1 MAGGDPECEP
11 QPPDNSIRFTVV
23 DGTSTYSFDT
33 GWPLSGARW
42 ANGSCLSI
50 FHGRAEYIPELRV
63 WLGMLASTPY
73 NLCAFDLSGIAIG
86 SCDAP
91 PPPPPLVQVFEMD
104 VNPHEGCSLKN
115 LALVNLGS
123 CRFCI
128 VRFFDVVRDHGEAQV
143 VVLTGVEVAPCDDH
157 RGERRFSMIKHKSE
171 RLRSDCI
178 ECVL

>member
-1 MAGGDPECEP
+1 M
-11 QPPDNSIRFTVV
+11 
-23 DGTSTYSFDT
+23 
-33 GWPLSGARW
+33 
-42 ANGSCLSI
+42 
-50 FHGRAEYIPELRV
+50 